1 MDRISVDRIDRVE
14 IVRGASSALYGSD
27 AMGGVIN
34 IITKKPEKREVTVS
48 AAAGTNE
55 LKNSYRFDLGKEGRW
70 SNAFDVSFIKIRPV
84 SYKEDSKMFITFPGM
99 PPSHG
104 GAAVLTKGINTPDAG
119 NRRLFHWTR
128 LYDFENSV
136 QGQLRFDAGYFNES
150 VHSSYADADL
160 SMRAR
165 RCLYTGDGG
174 KISAGMDLISPRSI
188 RAVREEMI
196 IWFAWA

>member
-1 MDRISVDRIDRVE
+1 
-14 IVRGASSALYGSD
+14 
-27 AMGGVIN
+27 
-34 IITKKPEKREVTVS
+34 
-48 AAAGTNE
+48 
-55 LKNSYRFDLGKEGRW
+55 
-70 SNAFDVSFIKIRPV
+70 
-84 SYKEDSKMFITFPGM
+84 MFITFPGM

-160 SMRAR
+160 SMRGKKV
-165 RCLYTGDGG
+165 LYTGDGG